1 MKKKNIDFELQ
12 GRVRKYLEYIM
23 HKEKNS
29 EKETEIISK
38 LTESLQKEVLMESHG
53 TILTKVPLFK
63 NNFSAETVQNLSF
76 KMRQC
81 KFSPEEY
88 IYHVSSFIHKIIKL
102 L

>member
-1 MKKKNIDFELQ
+1 MKKKNLDFELQ

-29 EKETEIISK
+29 EKESEIINK
-38 LTESLQKEVLMESHG
+38 LTESLQKEVLMNSQG
-53 TILTKVPLFK
+53 SILTKIPLFK
-63 NNFSAETVQNLSF
+63 NNFSAKTVQNISF

-88 IYHVSSFIHKIIKL
+88 IYHVLFFN
-102 L
+102 